1 MSNNNAQDKG
11 GEDCVLLPK
20 AIANLIVALTAVRHD
35 DTPEKLDAIFGD
47 LIKEVDQ
54 ATDSA
59 IVWDDISKTLASMLA
74 DKERHYARNKTIL
87 AMVQERN

>member
-1 MSNNNAQDKG
+1 MSNNNAQYKG

-20 AIANLIVALTAVRHD
+20 AISNLIVTLTVVRED

-54 ATDSA
+54 ATDPAST
-59 IVWDDISKTLASMLA
+59 WYDISKTLAGMLA
-74 DKERHYARNKTIL
+74 DKEEHYNRNKTIL
-87 AMVQERN
+87 AMVQERT